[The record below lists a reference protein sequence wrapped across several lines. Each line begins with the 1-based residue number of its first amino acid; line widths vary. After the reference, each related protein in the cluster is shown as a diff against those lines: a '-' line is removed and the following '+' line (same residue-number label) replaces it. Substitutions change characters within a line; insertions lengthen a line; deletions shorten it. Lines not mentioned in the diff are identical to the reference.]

1 MADEKQEVTAVV
13 ADQSAT
19 KATAWLSKNWVPLTV
34 GGGIVLT
41 LCLTFCVVTTTAFN
55 NGFDSGKRAGIEET
69 RGAYAKAPWYI
80 RGWSFLTGELP
91 K

>member
-1 MADEKQEVTAVV
+1 MENTMADEKQEV
-13 ADQSAT
+13 
-19 KATAWLSKNWVPLTV
+19 KEATAKKTTNWLYQNWVPLTV

-41 LCLTFCVVTTTAFN
+41 LSLIFSVATTTSFN
-55 NGFDSGKRAGIEET
+55 NGFDSGRKVGIEET

-80 RGWSFLTGELP
+80 RGWSFLTGDLP